1 MDGLGIRIGITLL
14 TAAQAM
20 IAAAL
25 GFAEILPQEA
35 KVGLVILSA
44 GLAVVIN
51 QIPSWQSAPRAERAL
66 RNASPSD

>member
-1 MDGLGIRIGITLL
+1 MDGLSIRISITLL

-35 KVGLVILSA
+35 KVLLVIISA

-51 QIPSWQSAPRAERAL
+51 QVPSWRNAGNAERAL
-66 RNASPSD
+66 RNADPTD

>member
-1 MDGLGIRIGITLL
+1 MDGLGIRVTITLL

-35 KVGLVILSA
+35 KVLMVILSA

-51 QIPSWQSAPRAERAL
+51 QVPSWQNAGSAARAMDKA
-66 RNASPSD
+66 NPTD